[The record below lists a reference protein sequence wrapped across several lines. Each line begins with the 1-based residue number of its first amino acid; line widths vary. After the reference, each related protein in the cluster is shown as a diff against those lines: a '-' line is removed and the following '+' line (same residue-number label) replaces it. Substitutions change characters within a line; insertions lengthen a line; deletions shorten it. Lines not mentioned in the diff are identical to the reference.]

1 MFLLGMPTS
10 ESGPDSDAIWIAKV
24 VAIVNSV
31 SNSTSFIAFDR
42 PMFFLDLAT
51 CEGGLHAAIY
61 RVQFF
66 GSFKLN
72 LNFGGNHWRL
82 INDHKELHMFQH
94 MCFNIWSLRFF
105 IALIDLL

>member
-1 MFLLGMPTS
+1 MLLLGIPTS

-42 PMFFLDLAT
+42 PMFFLDLAP
-51 CEGGLHAAIY
+51 CEGCLQLY

-66 GSFKLN
+66 GLFKLN
-72 LNFGGNHWRL
+72 LNFGEITG
-82 INDHKELHMFQH
+82 D
-94 MCFNIWSLRFF
+94 
-105 IALIDLL
+105 